1 MNADEQNLLSN
12 LLDRTRQAADTPR
25 DPEAERFILNQIK
38 SQPSAPYL
46 LAQAVIVQEDG
57 LNACHERIQALEAQ
71 VKDLQNAPPTQPQSG
86 GLLGSIFGSS
96 QSAQS
101 SQPSPGR
108 FSGPW
113 GSGTA
118 PQDGYPPQ
126 GQQPQAGRWAAPPQP
141 QAQGGGFL
149 QGALSTAAGVAGGA
163 LMFEGIKNMM
173 GGNSLFG
180 GPGAGTGSAPQTGA
194 SETVINN
201 YYSDDKNT
209 GTQNDYAE
217 MDRLDDAYDDSQ
229 DSDTDDDNVA

>member
-1 MNADEQNLLSN
+1 MNADEQKLLSG
-12 LLDRTRQAADTPR
+12 LFDRTRQAADTPR
-25 DPEAERFILNQIK
+25 DPEAERFIVDQIK

-46 LAQAVIVQEDG
+46 LAQAVIVQQQG

-71 VKDLQNAPPTQPQSG
+71 VKDLQNTPPAQAQSG

-96 QSAQS
+96 QSAQP
-101 SQPSPGR
+101 SQPSSSR

-113 GSGTA
+113 GGGAA
-118 PQDGYPPQ
+118 PQDGYAPQ
-126 GQQPQAGRWAAPPQP
+126 GQPAQAGRWATPPQP

-149 QGALSTAAGVAGGA
+149 QGALTTAAGVAGGA

-173 GGNSLFG
+173 GGSSLFG
-180 GPGAGTGSAPQTGA
+180 GSAAASQTGA
-194 SETVINN
+194 GETVVNN
-201 YYSDDKNT
+201 YYNDDKST

-229 DSDTDDDNVA
+229 DSGTDDDNVA